1 MWMHKLA
8 LHSLWARRSSALLT
22 LVTIALSVAL
32 LLGVDKLRLQAKQ
45 SFASTISGTDLIV
58 GARSGQIQLL
68 LYSVFHIGAASNNLS
83 WSSYQQIA
91 QRDEVKWTIPISLGD
106 SHRGYRVVGTDN
118 RFFEHYRFG
127 KRQALQFA
135 HGRGLETTYDVVVG
149 AQVAERLNYQ
159 LGDSVVVGHGL
170 GAVSFNQHDHF
181 PFTIT
186 GVLAPTGTPVDRSVF
201 VGLDGI
207 EAIHLPARSEP
218 YTAAELQPKSIT
230 AFMVGLNSR
239 MRVFGLQRWIAD
251 YKAEPL
257 QAILPGVTLGQLW
270 GLLGMVEVA
279 LLLIASAV
287 VLTGFLSML
296 AALLSSLK
304 ERRREMAILR
314 AVGAKPRHVFA
325 LLLWES
331 LLLSVGGALL
341 GILLMYLILLVVKPL
356 LLSQLGFQ
364 LDLEVLALNQIYL
377 LAAIVIAGTLTGLIP
392 AWRAYRYSLNDGMSI
407 RF

>member
-1 MWMHKLA
+1 MWITKLA
-8 LHSLWARRSSALLT
+8 LQSLWARRSTALLT
-22 LVTIALSVAL
+22 LITIGLSVAL

-45 SFASTISGTDLIV
+45 SFASTVSGTDLIV
-58 GARSGQIQLL
+58 GARTGQIQLL
-68 LYSVFHIGAASNNLS
+68 LYSIFHIGTASNNLS
-83 WSSYQQIA
+83 WQSYQQVA
-91 QRDEVKWTIPISLGD
+91 QRKEVKWTIPISLGD

-118 RFFEHYRFG
+118 RFFEHYKFG

-135 HGRGLETTYDVVVG
+135 HGRGLQTTYDVVVG
-149 AQVAERLNYQ
+149 AEVAQRLGYQ
-159 LGDSVVVGHGL
+159 LGDAVVVAHGL
-170 GAVSFNQHDHF
+170 GAVSFNEHDHF
-181 PFTIT
+181 PFQVT

-207 EAIHLPARSEP
+207 EAIHLPPRKVP
-218 YTAAELQPKSIT
+218 YSAEELQPKSIT
-230 AFMVGLNSR
+230 AFLVGLESR
-239 MRVFGLQRWIAD
+239 MRVFGLQRWITN
-251 YKAEPL
+251 YEAEPL
-257 QAILPGVTLGQLW
+257 MAILPGVTLGQLW

-279 LLLIASAV
+279 LLVIASAV

-331 LLLSVGGALL
+331 LLLSIGGTLL
-341 GILLMYLILLVVKPL
+341 GVVLMYLLLLGVKPL
-356 LLSQLGFQ
+356 LLNQFGFQ
-364 LDLEVLALNQIYL
+364 LDLEPLALNQIYL
-377 LAAIVIAGTLTGLIP
+377 LGGIVTAGTLTGLIP